1 MSVRGYVR
9 LAVPALVVALACG
22 PTAAPDRDAAAA
34 TAPPARVVA
43 VPLAEPSSVR
53 AVPIPP
59 ADPRGLID
67 PESARDEGYV
77 RLAATLARDPG
88 LPAFTGRLANWPI
101 IGRISSPFG
110 PRWGGFHNGLDIAA
124 TALLPV
130 RAAAAG
136 QVVTV
141 GKPYLAYGDTATMVI
156 IAHGS
161 DVATV
166 YVHLSDARP
175 PIVRSGQ
182 RVAAGDVI
190 AYNGSTGWS
199 TGPHV
204 HFMVVVSGRAVDP
217 IPYLP

>member
-22 PTAAPDRDAAAA
+22 PTAALDRDVAAT
-34 TAPPARVVA
+34 TAPPAQVAA
-43 VPLAEPSSVR
+43 VPLGEPSSVR
-53 AVPIPP
+53 AIPAAEP
-59 ADPRGLID
+59 PTGALID
-67 PESARDEGYV
+67 PELARTEAYV
-77 RLAATLARDPG
+77 RLAATLARDPS
-88 LPAFTGRLANWPI
+88 LPAFSGRLANWPI
-101 IGRISSPFG
+101 TGRISSSFG
-110 PRWGGFHNGLDIAA
+110 PRWGGFHNGLDIAG

-136 QVVTV
+136 QVVTA

-161 DVATV
+161 GVATV
-166 YVHLSDARP
+166 YVHLSDDRP
-175 PIVRSGQ
+175 PIVKAGQ
-182 RVAAGDVI
+182 RVAAGEVI